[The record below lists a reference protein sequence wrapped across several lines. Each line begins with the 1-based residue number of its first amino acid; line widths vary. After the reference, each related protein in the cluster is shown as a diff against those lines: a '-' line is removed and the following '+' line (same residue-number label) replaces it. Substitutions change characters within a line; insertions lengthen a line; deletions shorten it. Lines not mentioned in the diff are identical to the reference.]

1 MQTVEESS
9 TPATADQCAQPLKT
23 TPSPQRLLRS
33 LLLLRRRLLR
43 RSLLSSDSLSLL
55 LLSLPLLLLLLP
67 LELLLPLSLLLLPLP
82 LSLLLLPPRA
92 ALRAASSAALRSAM
106 MRGICS
112 NTQSQQTPGQRQS
125 TLAHARVEGW
135 VPLPVADFLHVI
147 A

>member
-1 MQTVEESS
+1 MKQSKSVSTRCNSQTNTLSRFKS
-9 TPATADQCAQPLKT
+9 GT
-23 TPSPQRLLRS
+23 SPQRLLRS

-67 LELLLPLSLLLLPLP
+67 LPLLELLLPLSLLLLPLP

-106 MRGICS
+106 MRGIYS
-112 NTQSQQTPGQRQS
+112 KTHS
-125 TLAHARVEGW
+125 
-135 VPLPVADFLHVI
+135 
-147 A
+147 